1 MSEPEL
7 PEGWPDAF
15 DEETRDYL
23 YEEAGTRL
31 RDVIEFGNQQLDK
44 ALALLRLSLLV
55 IAAGGI
61 FGDLH
66 LGLSPLGVLS
76 GFAIAS
82 ALAVGLL
89 GLLLL
94 YPREWETGANVE
106 WLARWQ
112 GAEIRAMKDSVLE
125 TTVAG
130 FRANRRITEQRGKI
144 LILLVPAVT
153 IQTVL
158 VVLVQI
164 VSALEVSPG

>member
-15 DEETRDYL
+15 DEDARDYL
-23 YEEAGTRL
+23 YEEASTRL
-31 RDVIEFGNQQLDK
+31 REVVEFGNQQLDK
-44 ALALLRLSLLV
+44 GLALLRLSLLV

-66 LGLSPLGVLS
+66 LSPSLLDVLS
-76 GFAIAS
+76 ATAIAS
-82 ALAVGLL
+82 ALAVGAL

-112 GAEIRAMKDSVLE
+112 GAGARAMKDSVLE

-130 FRANRRITEQRGKI
+130 FATNRRITELRGRI
-144 LILLVPAVT
+144 LVLLVPAVT
-153 IQTVL
+153 VQTVL
-158 VVLVQI
+158 VVSVQV
-164 VSALEVSPG
+164 VSALADPGA